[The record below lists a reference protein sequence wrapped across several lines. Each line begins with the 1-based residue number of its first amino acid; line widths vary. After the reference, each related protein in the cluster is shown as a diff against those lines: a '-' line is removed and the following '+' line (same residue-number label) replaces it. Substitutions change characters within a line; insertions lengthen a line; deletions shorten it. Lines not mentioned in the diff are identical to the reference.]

1 MICEFD
7 MKTFATILFAVCVFS
22 QLASSAEWDE
32 LTGDA
37 INAIGSKLDAS
48 GKLMFSAT
56 SPTVRANVQVSP
68 QEILEHAVDS
78 ERYHDARAEKL
89 LRIKTSNTSKD
100 AFVVRKSKNISV
112 ISVKAERVKDE
123 LLQWKN
129 ALLFATESEEKY
141 AMVFR
146 RRLSRS
152 EIDRSII
159 TGNAVS
165 PYAFWSRYSVPEIV
179 TCIND
184 AYDKVMEECFVNG
197 KVFEECSVY
206 FFACG
211 FDLYAP
217 GRSHSWSVGKSK
229 IDL

>member
-1 MICEFD
+1 

-22 QLASSAEWDE
+22 QLALSAEWNDLE
-32 LTGDA
+32 NDM
-37 INAIGSKLDAS
+37 IFEIGNKLDA
-48 GKLMFSAT
+48 KERAKFSTT
-56 SPTVRANVQVSP
+56 SSTLNQIVKVSP

-78 ERYHDARAEKL
+78 ERYHEPRAEKL

-112 ISVKAERVKDE
+112 ISVTAERVKDE

-129 ALLFATESEEKY
+129 ALLSATESEEKY

-197 KVFEECSVY
+197 NVFEECSVY